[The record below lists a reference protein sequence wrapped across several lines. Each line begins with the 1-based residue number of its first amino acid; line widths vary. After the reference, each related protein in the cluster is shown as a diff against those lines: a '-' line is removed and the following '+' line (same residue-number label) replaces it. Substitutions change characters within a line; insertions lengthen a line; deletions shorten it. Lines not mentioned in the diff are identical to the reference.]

1 MASARGAVQ
10 ILDLDSI
17 ESVVPDTRPNKR
29 RKTQFEPQRR
39 RVDPVP
45 NAKFER
51 ELEAT
56 KQKYTRTVGGTEPV
70 PLKVCRLRVILN
82 MWQSGS

>member
-10 ILDLDSI
+10 ILDLGSI

-39 RVDPVP
+39 RIDPVP

-56 KQKYTRTVGGTEPV
+56 KQKYTRTVGGAAEPV
-70 PLKVCRLRVILN
+70 ALKVH
-82 MWQSGS
+82 